1 MWTLWLV
8 SKVFHRLSLRNQSLV
23 HSSPARHISGMKYKY
38 STARERST
46 GVMQGGV
53 IGQLHFF
60 RGNSENMSPWCSL
73 CPTFSISLVL
83 YLRHTAHNIDTHTET
98 QKHRHIYTYN
108 QLWKYFSN
116 VKCPEATEAMQVS
129 PEGSRSEEGSAR
141 YLLNWQTSLKSTGC
155 LSAVKAAS
163 LHEYNPI
170 TQEVKG
176 RNTPEAFC
184 MHRQSY

>member
-8 SKVFHRLSLRNQSLV
+8 SKVFHRLSLRNQSSV

-46 GVMQGGV
+46 RVMQGGV

-73 CPTFSISLVL
+73 YPTFSLSLVL
-83 YLRHTAHNIDTHTET
+83 YLRHTAHNIGTHT
-98 QKHRHIYTYN
+98 HTY
-108 QLWKYFSN
+108 
-116 VKCPEATEAMQVS
+116 VHT
-129 PEGSRSEEGSAR
+129 
-141 YLLNWQTSLKSTGC
+141 STGTYTHTISYENISPTSKVQRLRRQCKSPQRAADQRRGLHTTC
-155 LSAVKAAS
+155 LTDRPPWNPLAS
-163 LHEYNPI
+163 LHEYNP
-170 TQEVKG
+170 TTGEVKG

-184 MHRQSY
+184 VCTQSS